1 MVLYGIGRF
10 FIEGIRTDSLMLGTC
25 RVSQIL
31 ALILAITF
39 SAIYIYS
46 LRKKEKNVEN
56 KKYKTL
62 TTYVINAYNINIK

>member
-1 MVLYGIGRF
+1 
-10 FIEGIRTDSLMLGTC
+10 MLGTY